1 MCTGGQGVTILH
13 ASDLHFGVPHRPVVA
28 EALLRFV
35 EEASPAAIVVS
46 GDLTQRA
53 KAREYRAARDFLD
66 RLPPIP
72 LVVTAGNHD
81 VPLYRV
87 WERFFAPYRKY
98 RRYIVRQLD
107 TVLDISGEG
116 DVPGLR
122 FVSLNSTAPL
132 SAIVNGRLRDRQ
144 LDFAAAA
151 FAETPKRARRVLVVH
166 HNLLRPDDG
175 EPPPTLPRAPH
186 VLRRAEE
193 WGVDVVLSGHI
204 HRTHLAWSGG
214 RSARVASRGLPVV
227 VTGTTSSSRGRGAE
241 KGLNS
246 LNTVAVDGSGVD
258 VTVYLYR
265 QEAGRFLAH
274 ENRRFTRR
282 A

>member
-1 MCTGGQGVTILH
+1 MTILH
-13 ASDLHFGVPHRPVVA
+13 VSDLHFGVPHRPVVA

-53 KAREYRAARDFLD
+53 KAREYRAAREFLD
-66 RLPPIP
+66 RLPPVP
-72 LVVTAGNHD
+72 LVVTPGNHD

-87 WERFFAPYRKY
+87 WERFFAPHSNYH
-98 RRYIVRQLD
+98 RYIAPQLD
-107 TVLDISGEG
+107 TVLDLSGAG
-116 DVPGLR
+116 DAPGLR
-122 FVSLNSTAPL
+122 FVALNSTAPL
-132 SAIVNGRLRDRQ
+132 AAIVNGRLSDRQ

-151 FAETPKRARRVLVVH
+151 FARTPKGARRVLVIH
-166 HNLLRPDDG
+166 HNLLRPGDG
-175 EPPPTLPRAPH
+175 KPVPPLPRSPH
-186 VLRRAEE
+186 ILRRAEA

-214 RSARVASRGLPVV
+214 GSAGDDARGLPIV
-227 VTGTTSSSRGRGAE
+227 VTGTTSSNRGRGAE
-241 KGLNS
+241 VGRNS
-246 LNTVAVDGSGVD
+246 LNLVAVDGSGVD

-265 QEAGRFLAH
+265 QEADRFLAH

-282 A
+282 G

>member
-1 MCTGGQGVTILH
+1 MHRRPSVVTILH

-28 EALLRFV
+28 EALIRFV
-35 EEASPAAIVVS
+35 EEVSPAAIVIS

-53 KAREYRAARDFLD
+53 KAREYRAARDFLA

-87 WERFFAPYRKY
+87 WERLFAPYRNY
-98 RRYIVRQLD
+98 RRYIAARLD
-107 TVLDISGEG
+107 TVLDLPAGG
-116 DVPGLR
+116 GAPGLR
-122 FVSLNSTAPL
+122 IVALNSAAPL
-132 SAIVNGRLRDRQ
+132 AAIVNGRLSDRQ

-151 FAETPKRARRVLVVH
+151 FAEIPKGARRVLVVH
-166 HNLLRPDDG
+166 HNLLLPGNG
-175 EPPPTLPRAPH
+175 EPVPTLPRASH
-186 VLRRAEE
+186 VLHRAEE
-193 WGVDVVLSGHI
+193 WGVDAVLSGHI

-214 RSARVASRGLPVV
+214 RSARDAARGIPVV
-227 VTGTTSSSRGRGAE
+227 VTGTTSSNRGRGPE
-241 KGLNS
+241 TGLNS
-246 LNTVAVDGSGVD
+246 LNLVAVDGSGVD

-265 QEAGRFLAH
+265 GDASRFLAH